1 MRIGKFYICF
11 FMKQRRSI
19 GGLKFLN
26 QTMALLL
33 LLLIPGLTF
42 LQVFAYKYQRYLLK
56 SQLEK
61 EWVSEMGETL
71 FLPLTDE
78 YASIQSGDEIE
89 LGDKKYDIITVELL
103 QNGYRVMAF
112 EDDLEKVLESQM
124 KEVPASGTSKGHEK
138 STGVWFSKVKWD
150 IPSSTETLFALTSI
164 DLDALG
170 FVVSIIPDI
179 CLDVDSP
186 PPRLLS

>member
-1 MRIGKFYICF
+1 MQ
-11 FMKQRRSI
+11 QRRSI
-19 GGLKFLN
+19 RGLKFLN

-33 LLLIPGLTF
+33 LLLIPGLSF
-42 LQVFAYKYQRYLLK
+42 LQVFAYKYQHHLLK

-71 FLPLTDE
+71 FLPLTEE

-124 KEVPASGTSKGHEK
+124 SEIPSSASSKSHQK

-150 IPSSTETLFALTSI
+150 IPSSNGKLFAPLSF
-164 DLDALG
+164 DLDAMG
-170 FVVSIIPDI
+170 FVVSIISDI

>member
-1 MRIGKFYICF
+1 M
-11 FMKQRRSI
+11 QLRRSI
-19 GGLKFLN
+19 RGLKFLN

-42 LQVFAYKYQRYLLK
+42 LQVFAYKYQHHLLK

-71 FLPLTDE
+71 FLPLTEE

-89 LGDKKYDIITVELL
+89 LGDKKYDIITVELRE
-103 QNGYRVMAF
+103 NGYRVMAF
-112 EDDLEKVLESQM
+112 EDDLEKILESQM
-124 KEVPASGTSKGHEK
+124 SEISASSSSNSHQK

-150 IPSSTETLFALTSI
+150 IPSSTEKLSALISN

-170 FVVSIIPDI
+170 FVASIISDI

-186 PPRLLS
+186 PPRALS

>member
-1 MRIGKFYICF
+1 
-11 FMKQRRSI
+11 
-19 GGLKFLN
+19 
-26 QTMALLL
+26 MALLM

-42 LQVFAYKYQRYLLK
+42 LQVFAYKYHRHFLK

-71 FLPLTDE
+71 FLPLTEE

-124 KEVPASGTSKGHEK
+124 TEVPASSTSKGNQK
-138 STGVWFSKVKWD
+138 STGACNPQFWK
-150 IPSSTETLFALTSI
+150 
-164 DLDALG
+164 
-170 FVVSIIPDI
+170 
-179 CLDVDSP
+179 
-186 PPRLLS
+186 

>member
-1 MRIGKFYICF
+1 MRDGKFYICF
-11 FMKQRRSI
+11 FMQQRRSI

-33 LLLIPGLTF
+33 LLLIPGLSF
-42 LQVFAYKYQRYLLK
+42 LQVFAYKYQRHLLK

-71 FLPLTDE
+71 FLPLTEE

-112 EDDLEKVLESQM
+112 EDELEKVLESQIS
-124 KEVPASGTSKGHEK
+124 KVPASAPSKSHQK

-150 IPSSTETLFALTSI
+150 IPSSNETLFALTAI

-186 PPRLLS
+186 PPRLFS

>member
-1 MRIGKFYICF
+1 MQ
-11 FMKQRRSI
+11 QRRSI

-33 LLLIPGLTF
+33 LLLIPGLSF
-42 LQVFAYKYQRYLLK
+42 LQVFAYKYQRHLLK

-71 FLPLTDE
+71 FLPLTEE

-124 KEVPASGTSKGHEK
+124 TEVPASSTSKGNQK
-138 STGVWFSKVKWD
+138 STGIWFSKVKWD
-150 IPSSTETLFALTSI
+150 IPANTEKLFALTSI

-170 FVVSIIPDI
+170 FVVSIISNI

>member
-1 MRIGKFYICF
+1 MQ
-11 FMKQRRSI
+11 QRRSI
-19 GGLKFLN
+19 RGLKFLN

-33 LLLIPGLTF
+33 LLLIPGLSF
-42 LQVFAYKYQRYLLK
+42 LQVFAYKYQHHLLK

-71 FLPLTDE
+71 FLPLTEE

-89 LGDKKYDIITVELL
+89 LGDKKYDIVSVENVK
-103 QNGYRVMAF
+103 NGYRVLAF
-112 EDDLEKVLESQM
+112 EDDIEKLLESQM
-124 KEVPASGTSKGHEK
+124 TEVPSSASSKSQQK

-164 DLDALG
+164 DLDAMV
-170 FVVSIIPDI
+170 FVLSIFSDI

-186 PPRLLS
+186 PPRTHS

>member
-1 MRIGKFYICF
+1 MRDGKFYICF
-11 FMKQRRSI
+11 FMQQRRSI

-33 LLLIPGLTF
+33 LLLIPGLSF
-42 LQVFAYKYQRYLLK
+42 LQVFAYKYQRHLLK

-71 FLPLTDE
+71 FLPLTEE

-124 KEVPASGTSKGHEK
+124 TEVPASSTSKGNQK
-138 STGVWFSKVKWD
+138 STGIWFSKVKWD
-150 IPSSTETLFALTSI
+150 IPANTEKLFALTSI

-170 FVVSIIPDI
+170 FVVSIISNI

>member
-1 MRIGKFYICF
+1 MHDGKFYICF
-11 FMKQRRSI
+11 FMQQRRSI

-33 LLLIPGLTF
+33 LLLIPGLSF
-42 LQVFAYKYQRYLLK
+42 LQVFAYKYQRHLLK

-71 FLPLTDE
+71 FLPLTEE

-112 EDDLEKVLESQM
+112 EDDLEKVLESQIS
-124 KEVPASGTSKGHEK
+124 KVPASAPSKSNQK
-138 STGVWFSKVKWD
+138 STGIWFSKVKWD
-150 IPSSTETLFALTSI
+150 IPANTEKLFALTSF

-170 FVVSIIPDI
+170 FVVRIIPDI

-186 PPRLLS
+186 PPRLFS